1 MRAHV
6 AEAWGRRYGLPAML
20 LFGIALSPGFSRAQT
35 AASPYQGSV
44 VESKVSPEVLPLS
57 LDQAIQMG
65 LKNNLGLIL
74 AGVSVRQAGGE
85 RLQAL
90 QPLLPTVNGSFT
102 EAAEQVNLQAEGL
115 IIPGFPAVIGPFG
128 YTDVRAYLSS
138 SLIDLPSLRN
148 YLAAKNNFAGANLSA
163 QDAKDMVVLTV
174 GNAYL
179 LCISGA
185 SQIELTQALVNT
197 SQISLDQAVANHDAG
212 TAPLLDVLRAR
223 VDFQTAQ
230 QNLIT
235 AQNQYEKSKIALA
248 RAIGLPLAQ
257 KFELTDKLPYA
268 PLDNA
273 DPSVSVAEALDRR
286 QDLKA
291 LEQQAAA
298 AKQNKAAATEER
310 FPNVAFSGDY
320 GDIGPNLGHSHG
332 TFDAV
337 GVASVPI
344 FEEAKLRGDARTADA
359 QLDQAQAQLN
369 DLRGQIEADVRDSI
383 LDIQAAAKQVQ
394 VATSNLGLANEALS
408 EAQQRYSA
416 GVSDNLAVSQAQAS
430 VAQAN
435 DQYVSSLYQHNVA
448 KLSLARALGAA
459 ETSYRTYVGGK

>member
-1 MRAHV
+1 MRAHA
-6 AEAWGRRYGLPAML
+6 AEAWVRRYGFAAML
-20 LFGIALSPGFSRAQT
+20 LFGIVLGPCSSWAQT
-35 AASPYQGSV
+35 PTSPYQGSV
-44 VESKVSPEVLPLS
+44 VERKASPEVLPLS

-65 LKNNLGLIL
+65 LKDNLGLIL
-74 AGVSVRQAGGE
+74 AGESVRQAGGQ
-85 RLQAL
+85 RLQVL
-90 QPLLPTVNGSFT
+90 QPLLPLVNGSLT
-102 EAAEQVNLQAEGL
+102 ESVQQIDLQAEGFRF
-115 IIPGFPAVIGPFG
+115 PGFPAVIGPYS
-128 YTDVRAYLSS
+128 YTDLRGSLSL

-148 YLAAKNNFAGANLSA
+148 YLAAKNNFTGANLSA

-185 SQIELTQALVNT
+185 SRIELAQALVNT
-197 SQISLDQAVANHDAG
+197 SKVSLDQAMANHDAG

-223 VDFQTAQ
+223 VDFQTEQ

-248 RAIGLPLAQ
+248 RAIGLPLDQ
-257 KFELTDKLPYA
+257 KFELTDKLPYVA
-268 PLDNA
+268 LDNA
-273 DPSVSVAEALDRR
+273 DPSVSVPQALDHR

-298 AKQNKAAATEER
+298 AKQNNSAAAEER
-310 FPNVAFSGDY
+310 YPQVAFSGTY
-320 GDIGPNLGHSHG
+320 GDIGTTLGHSHG
-332 TFDAV
+332 TFDAT

-344 FEEAKLRGDARTADA
+344 FDEAKLRGDAHAAEA
-359 QLDQAQAQLN
+359 QLDQAQAQVN
-369 DLRGQIEADVRDSI
+369 NLRGQIEADVRDSI
-383 LDIQAAAKQVQ
+383 LDIQAAAKQVE

-430 VAQAN
+430 VAQAD
-435 DQYVSSLYQHNVA
+435 DQYVASLYQHNVA
-448 KLSLARALGAA
+448 KLSLARALGTA
-459 ETSYRTYVGGK
+459 ETSYRNYLGGK